1 MSLLCP
7 PRTTLVAEQ
16 LSCRR
21 GGKRVFSGVS
31 LRLAA
36 GQALWLRGP
45 NGCGKTSLLRIL
57 AGLAPPE
64 SGSVQLGDGSTGDS
78 SGARSA
84 EGQVSGS
91 AQAAYIGHHN
101 ALNADLTAAEA
112 LGFLCSLRGRA
123 PGREAMAA
131 ALERFKLGK
140 RLDMPV
146 KRLSQGQ
153 RRKVALARLWLDDTP
168 LWLLDE
174 PYDALDAEGCAVL
187 DGALQAHLARG
198 GSLVMT
204 SHQPVSLPGISAFD
218 LVAAPSPAAPAE
230 SGRR

>member
-1 MSLLCP
+1 MTLSAQPSTL
-7 PRTTLVAEQ
+7 LVAEQ

-21 GGKRVFSGVS
+21 GGRRVFSGVS
-31 LRLAA
+31 LRLAG
-36 GQALWLRGP
+36 GQAVWLRGP

-64 SGSVQLGDGSTGDS
+64 SGSVILGS
-78 SGARSA
+78 
-84 EGQVSGS
+84 EGQSPGR
-91 AQAAYIGHHN
+91 AAYIGHNN

-123 PGREAMAA
+123 PSRVAMAA

-153 RRKVALARLWLDDTP
+153 RRKVALARLWLDESP

-174 PYDALDAEGCAVL
+174 PYDALDAEGCRVL
-187 DGALQAHLARG
+187 DEALQAQLARG
-198 GSLVMT
+198 ASVLLT
-204 SHQPVSLPGISAFD
+204 SHQPVSLRGVETFE
-218 LVAAPSPAAPAE
+218 LVDGS
-230 SGRR
+230 R